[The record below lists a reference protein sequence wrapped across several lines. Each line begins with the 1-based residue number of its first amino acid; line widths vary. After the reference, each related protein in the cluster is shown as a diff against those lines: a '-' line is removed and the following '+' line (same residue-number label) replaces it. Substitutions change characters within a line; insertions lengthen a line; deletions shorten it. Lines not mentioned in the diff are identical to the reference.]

1 MLVSSRATV
10 SNRAASLW
18 WYSDS
23 KILRSA
29 STRCATACSTASSNV
44 CTGCNSSAQR
54 PSNKAAQAESGLF
67 VLGIGLVNI
76 RSHDLATQNQYML
89 L

>member
-10 SNRAASLW
+10 SNKAASLW

-44 CTGCNSSAQR
+44 CTDCGVSAQR

-67 VLGIGLVNI
+67 VVGIDLVNI
-76 RSHDLATQNQYML
+76 RSHDWPTHN
-89 L
+89 